1 MAEQVTIEGKEYI
14 SSKRASELS
23 GYAQDY
29 IGQLARGAQIDAQ
42 RVGGLWFVLMSSLE
56 SYKEK
61 AEAYKPEPPV
71 RVPNADPES
80 LLTFDGKD
88 YVSAARA
95 AKVTGY
101 HQDYVGQLA
110 RSGTVLSRQ
119 VGNRWY
125 VERQGITAHKA
136 EKDALLAAVQSE
148 SVGLARS
155 ESPKIDTGATKREE
169 APLEHELFTYTTD
182 SGDLL
187 PFSPRDANAEPGF
200 TGTSVRPTAIPIRVV
215 EREKSQKILEH
226 TEHVKRVKP
235 GARTTRKTMFYGP
248 VTAVAFTIVIVI
260 AVGFSNI
267 GGKGMYAAAGSIF
280 SAKTGEPFAVLEGIV
295 GRAGDL
301 LEALIVP
308 DIVYKR
314 TP

>member
-1 MAEQVTIEGKEYI
+1 MSDQITVEGKEYI
-14 SSKRASELS
+14 SSKRASQLS
-23 GYAQDY
+23 DYTQDY

-56 SYKEK
+56 AYKEK

-71 RVPNADPES
+71 RTSNTDPES
-80 LLTFDGKD
+80 LLSFDGKD

-110 RSGTVLSRQ
+110 RSGTILSRQ

-125 VERQGITAHKA
+125 VEREGITKHKK

-148 SVGLARS
+148 SVGLIRH
-155 ESPKIDTGATKREE
+155 ETPKIDLSATQLPE
-169 APLEHELFTYTTD
+169 ASLEQLFTYTSD
-182 SGDLL
+182 AGDLL
-187 PFSPRDANAEPGF
+187 PFSKRDANAEIVAEATPA
-200 TGTSVRPTAIPIRVV
+200 RAIPIRVLP
-215 EREKSQKILEH
+215 REKRYDFIEQREPVMNKNSSIRIH
-226 TEHVKRVKP
+226 
-235 GARTTRKTMFYGP
+235 GKTMFYGP
-248 VTAVAFTIVIVI
+248 IAAAVFTIVIVI
-260 AVGFSNI
+260 AVGFSNL
-267 GGKGMYAAAGSIF
+267 GGKGMYAAAGSMF
-280 SAKTGEPFAVLEGIV
+280 TGKATGPVAAIESVA
-295 GRAGDL
+295 GRIGDV

-314 TP
+314 SQ